1 MAHYNLKKEP
11 VQKKTVTHE
20 GGAGYTQAP
29 EKELIGIL
37 STGIQNTFYENEGER
52 EKRLSVLISIIAKKN
67 PIFAAKA
74 LIYARSV
81 FGQRTVTHFGAV
93 NLIPFLSGSTLGKK
107 FFTKRDRKE
116 NKGGIIYRLDDMT
129 EILACYFAKN
139 GATASLPN
147 SLKKGFKDAIEHSD
161 KYVLA
166 KYQMKGKS
174 VSLVDIVNLVHPKE
188 TAIQGYVDISI
199 DEYKKAIEGTKF
211 AKEEIESSDGN
222 YRISTLR
229 ALVLGLL
236 KQFNTAEDKNTKAG
250 QDVAKLVKSGELS
263 KDQAEKVLTEKKA
276 DNFSELINTKKI
288 GYLALIRNL
297 RNIINTGDSKL
308 LEDALS
314 LVVNQNM
321 IKKSLVFPHQI
332 DLALEIMLI
341 ENSGKVLKKVSAAL
355 SMAYELSIP
364 NLESLLPE
372 GRTAVVFDTSGSMEG
387 GFGGEGVQIPIKG
400 RGVKINKKPADKAA
414 LIAATFAKGVAG
426 DVYHFASITAQII
439 GWNPN
444 DSINT
449 LKREF
454 QSHNG
459 EVGHGTD
466 MAGIFNYFV
475 DKNKRYDRVLIITD
489 EQSHTDL
496 TKAANIYANKYGM
509 PYIYFINICGYSA
522 TSIKEGGKVLRLQGY
537 SADIYTK
544 ISEIEINPNVII
556 EEINKIII

>member
-11 VQKKTVTHE
+11 VQKRTVTHE

-29 EKELIGIL
+29 EKELVGLL
-37 STGIQNTFYENEGER
+37 STGIQNNFYEKEGER
-52 EKRLSVLISIIAKKN
+52 EKRLKALISTIAKKN
-67 PIFAAKA
+67 PTFAAKA

-81 FGQRTVTHFGAV
+81 FGQRTVTHIGAV
-93 NLIPFLSGSTLGKK
+93 DLIPFLSGDPLGKK
-107 FFTKRDRKE
+107 FFTKRSRNE
-116 NKGGIIYRLDDMT
+116 NKGGIVYRLDDMT
-129 EILACYFAKN
+129 EILACYLAKN
-139 GATASLPN
+139 GANASIPN
-147 SLKKGFKDAIEHSD
+147 SVKKGFKDAIENSD

-188 TAIQGYVDISI
+188 TTIQGYVDVPGL
-199 DEYKKAIEGTKF
+199 DYAKAIEGTKF
-211 AKEEIESSDGN
+211 AKEGAESEDGN

-263 KDQAEKVLTEKKA
+263 KIEAEKVLTEKKA
-276 DNFSELINTKKI
+276 DNFGDLIRTKKI
-288 GYLALIRNL
+288 GYFALIRNL

-308 LEDALS
+308 LEDALE
-314 LVVNQNM
+314 LITNQAM
-321 IKKSLVFPHQI
+321 IKKSLIWPHQI

-341 ENSGKVLKKVSAAL
+341 ENSGRTLQKVTKAL
-355 SMAYELSIP
+355 DVAYELSIP
-364 NLESLLPE
+364 NLSELLPE
-372 GRTAVVFDTSGSMEG
+372 GKTAVVFDTSGSMEMASWG
-387 GFGGEGVQIPIKG
+387 PGVQIPIKG

-414 LIAATFAKGVAG
+414 LIAATFAKGVVG
-426 DVYHFASITAQII
+426 DVYHFASYTAQIT

-459 EVGHGTD
+459 EVGHGTV
-466 MAGIFNYFV
+466 MSSIFDYFV
-475 DKNKRYDRVLIITD
+475 DKNKKYDRVLIITD

-496 TKAANIYANKYGM
+496 TLAAKKYTNKYGM
-509 PYIYFINICGYSA
+509 PYVYFINICGYSA
-522 TSIKEGGKVLRLQGY
+522 TAMKEGGKVLRLQGY
-537 SADIYTK
+537 SADIYEK